1 MLSRVDVLG
10 VDMPTDDH
18 KVQNSNGPAILQA
31 LLQQQHSNS
40 TEPAALLRAT
50 LAAADR
56 ARPRL

>member
-10 VDMPTDDH
+10 VDMPTDH
-18 KVQNSNGPAILQA
+18 EVQNSNGPAILQA